1 MNGSFR
7 GEGQSNSKPGNEWAE
22 LEKMIDEWM
31 PHVVPEWKGKP
42 LSSIGRLVRQLWA
55 TAEAAKQ
62 TDPGEAAQDER
73 PSRSGGQSPRR
84 RERTQ
89 RANVQDEDISF
100 GEPSYRHSVRA
111 SREHADEQRDAYGRR
126 VRTKPLFRVET
137 AETDRFVKVRILIP
151 PHVDPRKIQLFVN
164 GSMLLVEGPLG
175 NRQTIGL
182 PSPVG
187 AKGGRAEFK
196 QAAIHIRLPKR
207 GRERYRELYVHFP

>member
-7 GEGQSNSKPGNEWAE
+7 GDGPANAKPGNDWAE

-62 TDPGEAAQDER
+62 TEPAEATQDER
-73 PSRSGGQSPRR
+73 LSRSGRQSPRR
-84 RERTQ
+84 GERAQRE
-89 RANVQDEDISF
+89 NIQDEELSF
-100 GEPSYRHSVRA
+100 GESSYRHSVRGN
-111 SREHADEQRDAYGRR
+111 RERADEQRDASGRR
-126 VRTKPLFRVET
+126 LRTKPLFRVET
-137 AETDRFVKVRILIP
+137 AETERFVKVRILIP

-164 GSMLLVEGPLG
+164 GTMLLVEGPLG

-187 AKGGRAEFK
+187 AKGGRAEFR